1 MEESEMRKFR
11 ILALVLALLVIL
23 PAVVAC
29 KKTGDDGNDTGDN
42 TKEVVYQPVDPADA
56 VEHKDYTSVYDMIGA
71 KVTIDMVTENDD
83 GTAKVTYEGKDYE
96 LGMDFLSMA
105 MVYNTTVP
113 AGSTKYKTAED
124 VYNEW
129 WKLYI
134 QRWNLLVP
142 EVPLYSNQYFDIYN
156 ANRKLQ
162 DHSLL
167 GSRGCYHSFQ
177 GQSRRDQLGHPRQ
190 HHRPLRCV
198 PQRKLGQILSRIVR
212 P

>member
-1 MEESEMRKFR
+1 MRKFR

-29 KKTGDDGNDTGDN
+29 KKTDDNGDGTGDN

-142 EVPLYSNQYFDIYN
+142 EVPLYSNQY
-156 ANRKLQ
+156 
-162 DHSLL
+162 
-167 GSRGCYHSFQ
+167 
-177 GQSRRDQLGHPRQ
+177 
-190 HHRPLRCV
+190 
-198 PQRKLGQILSRIVR
+198 
-212 P
+212 

>member
-1 MEESEMRKFR
+1 MRKFR

-29 KKTGDDGNDTGDN
+29 KKTDDNGDGTGDN

-105 MVYNTTVP
+105 MVY
-113 AGSTKYKTAED
+113 KTA
-124 VYNEW
+124 
-129 WKLYI
+129 
-134 QRWNLLVP
+134 VP
-142 EVPLYSNQYFDIYN
+142 ENSQYETED
-156 ANRKLQ
+156 
-162 DHSLL
+162 D
-167 GSRGCYHSFQ
+167 
-177 GQSRRDQLGHPRQ
+177 
-190 HHRPLRCV
+190 V
-198 PQRKLGQILSRIVR
+198 
-212 P
+212 

>member
-1 MEESEMRKFR
+1 MRKFR

-56 VEHKDYTSVYDMIGA
+56 VEHKYYTSVYDMIGA

-105 MVYNTTVP
+105 MVY
-113 AGSTKYKTAED
+113 KTAVPENSQYETEDD
-124 VYNEW
+124 VYAAW
-129 WKLYI
+129 WKYYMT
-134 QRWNLLVP
+134 RWNYLRDGT
-142 EVPLYSNQYFDIYN
+142 S
-156 ANRKLQ
+156 
-162 DHSLL
+162 
-167 GSRGCYHSFQ
+167 SFPKFRFTPT
-177 GQSRRDQLGHPRQ
+177 SISISTTLRSKTS
-190 HHRPLRCV
+190 RPLLTGV
-198 PQRKLGQILSRIVR
+198 PRMLS
-212 P
+212 